1 MDSEQV
7 QCGHCGCVYH
17 FSDDH
22 DCVQKLKR
30 FRDMD
35 TAIIEKLQDEV
46 ESLERKVEWLEQE
59 MSTEIED

>member
-1 MDSEQV
+1 
-7 QCGHCGCVYH
+7 
-17 FSDDH
+17 
-22 DCVQKLKR
+22 
-30 FRDMD
+30 MD